1 MPQFIQL
8 FVQSGALVDRVEPAG
23 FGADGSVLQLGVYS
37 EAVLLGFVEDVRV
50 QLVRNG
56 HKVPKPFHQ
65 FTAPQQP
72 MRVPASPGHFH
83 HLVLQTAAVLGR
95 AGACRAF
102 LCGFHR
108 TCSVRVRLSGFRHVY
123 PSFEWPL
130 VKTCQV
136 SPHSKA

>member
-8 FVQSGALVDRVEPAG
+8 FVQCGALVDRVEPAG
-23 FGADGSVLQLGVYS
+23 FGADGSALQLGVYS

-95 AGACRAF
+95 AGVCWGVPGLPLWVPPHLHSQSEAEQLPA
-102 LCGFHR
+102 
-108 TCSVRVRLSGFRHVY
+108 RVPVI
-123 PSFEWPL
+123 
-130 VKTCQV
+130 
-136 SPHSKA
+136 